1 MDFRIAPQPSEL
13 AWLSPRGPPNAKTR
27 TAAATF
33 QGKKVIVQTPPC
45 TTRLFKDN
53 NVTLYLDLPS
63 DESPHAEFAAWI
75 ESYEAFA
82 AEHVQTGDAT
92 PSAGVR
98 NGSLR
103 LMVWDDAQYFDAD
116 GTFLKEAPSAISKCV
131 CVMEFGGLWVT
142 ERSWGL
148 KWRVTQVQVLE
159 SAPQATSG
167 GGGGGA
173 PRFQGYA
180 FSS

>member
-1 MDFRIAPQPSEL
+1 MDFRIAPQPAEF
-13 AWLSPRGPPNAKTR
+13 AWLSPRGPPNARTR

-33 QGKKVIVQTPPC
+33 QGKKVVVQTPPC

-53 NVTLYLDLPS
+53 NTTLYLDLPS

-75 ESYEAFA
+75 ESFETYASQN
-82 AEHVQTGDAT
+82 VSTGDAA
-92 PSAGVR
+92 PSPAVR

-103 LMVWDDAQYFDAD
+103 LMLWESCQFFDAD

-131 CVMEFGGLWVT
+131 CVLEFGGLWVT
-142 ERSWGL
+142 DRSWGL
-148 KWRVTQVQVLE
+148 KLNVTQVQVLASE
-159 SAPQATSG
+159 PRATSG